1 MGPSI
6 TAHANEGNVP
16 ELRLQLL
23 DRTLTDLTNIQGGCE
38 RIKNTP
44 LPRQYD
50 YFPELFIYLY
60 LLIFPL
66 IVVREV
72 GLLTPLF
79 SGVITFICLVLN
91 RIGKNLE
98 DPFDSLTY
106 GTPLL
111 ALSRTIEINLLQ
123 QLGSTEL
130 PPRVTPER
138 GVLI

>member
-50 YFPELFIYLY
+50 YFPELSIICTCSSSLSVSF
-60 LLIFPL
+60 
-66 IVVREV
+66 VR
-72 GLLTPLF
+72 
-79 SGVITFICLVLN
+79 
-91 RIGKNLE
+91 
-98 DPFDSLTY
+98 
-106 GTPLL
+106 
-111 ALSRTIEINLLQ
+111 
-123 QLGSTEL
+123 
-130 PPRVTPER
+130 
-138 GVLI
+138 